1 MDRASGTEK
10 APGALVLYAWAGCR
24 YDLEM
29 AAPKGFRSWQDYF
42 DRHIAECENCAP
54 YFQGEGYMSIEGTHS
69 IVEDLQCHI
78 DVPERLTER
87 LIENG
92 HCAGC
97 GAAVEDMA
105 ECWVRRNSE
114 VLFDRRL
121 EAAKKRYGP
130 RLSEFRDYLS
140 KHPFLGASHPTGR
153 ALIRAVQEVPPI
165 TVDGRWYRGLRC
177 ERGRVPKSGD
187 FRAPDDSR
195 SWIGEG
201 RFNHSGQAHW
211 YLADGA
217 ATCVAELLDLGAGV
231 VDVQE
236 VELAACADVLDVYC
250 PDGAEPFRSGDHLTD
265 LVLALILID
274 ANLYARVERHRPWKS
289 GYLLP
294 RFVMDAAKAAGF
306 AGIRY
311 RSVRSFQ
318 GQNVVLFDRE
328 SPATFV
334 GKPVRYKQD
343 DLAKMFETSAGEDLF

>member
-1 MDRASGTEK
+1 
-10 APGALVLYAWAGCR
+10 
-24 YDLEM
+24 M
-29 AAPKGFRSWQDYF
+29 AAPKGFRSWQNYF
-42 DRHIAECENCAP
+42 DRHIAACENCAP
-54 YFQGEGYMSIEGTHS
+54 YFQGEGYMPIEGAHS
-69 IVEDLQCHI
+69 TVEDLQYHI
-78 DVPERLTER
+78 DVPERLTRR

-97 GAAVEDMA
+97 GGAVEDMA
-105 ECWVRRNSE
+105 ECWVRPTSE
-114 VLFDRRL
+114 VLFHRRL
-121 EAAKKRYGP
+121 EAANKRYGP
-130 RLSEFRDYLS
+130 RLSELRDYLS

-165 TVDGRWYRGLRC
+165 TVDGRWYRGLRR

-187 FRAPDDSR
+187 FRAPDGSR
-195 SWIGEG
+195 SWIAEG
-201 RFNHSGQAHW
+201 RFNHAGQAHW
-211 YLADGA
+211 YLADSA
-217 ATCVAELLDLGAGV
+217 ATCVAELLDFGAGV

-250 PDGAEPFRSGDHLTD
+250 PDGAEPFGSGDHLTD
-265 LVLALILID
+265 LALALILID
-274 ANLYARVERHRPWKS
+274 DNLYARVERHRPWKS

-294 RFVMDAAKAAGF
+294 RFVMDAAKEAGF

-328 SPATFV
+328 SPAKFV

-343 DLAKMFETSAGEDLF
+343 DLAKRFETSAGEDLF